1 MGGGELAHRLCKTHT
16 WTRIILQYL
25 FIVRFIFRYVFLFL
39 RLSAQCSATQHTFL
53 FPQNV
58 ECISIVEQKNHR
70 KKKYLQQADHQTL
83 LNLFNFFFFVC
94 QCFHGL
100 LSFIFHLLLDFVNC
114 IILLIAVA
122 ILHAPSFNH
131 DINESYLDEQQLYF
145 LCICEIGAQRHFSI

>member
-1 MGGGELAHRLCKTHT
+1 MGGGEPAHRLCKTHT

-58 ECISIVEQKNHR
+58 ECISMVEQRNHR
-70 KKKYLQQADHQTL
+70 KKKIPAASWSSDSAQFVQ
-83 LNLFNFFFFVC
+83 FFFFVR

>member
-1 MGGGELAHRLCKTHT
+1 MGGGEPAHRLCKTHT

-83 LNLFNFFFFVC
+83 LNLFNFFFVR